1 MGSKKVEEKLQT
13 LIHAFYEQK
22 ELSAKDIQNLLV
34 CNRASTYNYIERLKE
49 RGFELESTTRNKT
62 AYYTL
67 ISEDPSAPPVYY
79 LPISKEILRKYNVI
93 QNLQRKHD
101 TAKLLKDRYFLPGN
115 NSKTDDN
122 CDKLP
127 MDITKT
133 AFDNLWNALIQEK
146 EIAIT
151 SDGTYHATGRSV
163 PILHHFS
170 KETVSKLLEQVKL
183 LPSCLSLPQPAEF
196 HRT

>member
-127 MDITKT
+127 MDITKPHST
-133 AFDNLWNALIQEK
+133 IC
-146 EIAIT
+146 
-151 SDGTYHATGRSV
+151 GMH
-163 PILHHFS
+163 
-170 KETVSKLLEQVKL
+170 
-183 LPSCLSLPQPAEF
+183 
-196 HRT
+196 

>member
-115 NSKTDDN
+115 NKIRPAGQRPAGRNKKQYVLFLHGIVHTHSRLSP
-122 CDKLP
+122 LP
-127 MDITKT
+127 G
-133 AFDNLWNALIQEK
+133 
-146 EIAIT
+146 
-151 SDGTYHATGRSV
+151 DG
-163 PILHHFS
+163 F
-170 KETVSKLLEQVKL
+170 
-183 LPSCLSLPQPAEF
+183 F
-196 HRT
+196 

>member
-1 MGSKKVEEKLQT
+1 MGSKKVDEKLQT

-79 LPISKEILRKYNVI
+79 LPKSK
-93 QNLQRKHD
+93 
-101 TAKLLKDRYFLPGN
+101 
-115 NSKTDDN
+115 
-122 CDKLP
+122 
-127 MDITKT
+127 
-133 AFDNLWNALIQEK
+133 
-146 EIAIT
+146 
-151 SDGTYHATGRSV
+151 
-163 PILHHFS
+163 
-170 KETVSKLLEQVKL
+170 
-183 LPSCLSLPQPAEF
+183 
-196 HRT
+196 